1 MSVSYCEQILIIHSL
16 HQMKLFNNWYSV
28 NAKSKANS
36 IFLSFANC
44 LVKHEERHVIMNTNW
59 ILSIETSL
67 KEKRSSYVWQLDGFY
82 AYLREKTFEKHT
94 LKYLHSSLHIFYL
107 LPNLIFVTYEIAKVW
122 RLLIFIQCRY
132 CIA

>member
-1 MSVSYCEQILIIHSL
+1 MLVSNSEKSLIIHKSN
-16 HQMKLFNNWYSV
+16 QMKYFNNCYSV

-44 LVKHEERHVIMNTNW
+44 LVKHEERHVSMNTNW

-67 KEKRSSYVWQLDGFY
+67 KEKRSFYVWQFDGFY
-82 AYLREKTFEKHT
+82 AYLIKKTFKKHT